1 MYLAPLSLVLFLC
14 FCSYGYGKEH
24 STTDDNS
31 SLSHFDFP
39 IPMREYS
46 PIDKRL
52 SRDVS
57 KDLSIS
63 NYLQT
68 EFFSDQSNRDKGGA
82 VTCKSLNLTNNL
94 GTIFFVGNR
103 ALQNGGAVYA
113 VENVSI
119 SKNTSVVFSKNN
131 SLDLFS
137 TPMNSTCFGGAVA
150 TKNFEASYN
159 TKSLEFIANSAKMY
173 GGAIYAETKCAFS
186 NNSADILFEGNLST
200 FMPSFGGAIYT
211 ATCEITNNSGK
222 ITFINNGGQGGAI
235 QATTSTTIKDNTGTI
250 IFMNNRASI
259 SGMNPFTANDE
270 YSEGGGILSS
280 QITIENNTGPIYF
293 DGNMASAYGG
303 ALDYTNLTIKN
314 NGPVYFLNNSA
325 HQGAAL
331 YVKNGSGTTTISA
344 DNGDIIFDNN
354 VMNEG
359 NRLRRSINYFRGSHT
374 LSLGA
379 RQDYKIC
386 LYDTI
391 NTSNLTTLSI
401 NPEAYHI
408 GAVVFSGKHVQPAL
422 ANDIENFQT
431 SYTGEITLKYGT
443 LAIKS
448 GAQLSAYKITQ
459 SESTYLA
466 LGKNTVVRTQ
476 EKSSSDKTSV
486 LELKNLLID
495 LPEVLSPQSEPP
507 MIWIYPDTNNSN
519 FTENTTAKITIT
531 GSVELYDGKEKD
543 FYDSLDLSQPIN
555 GVALLHLSET
565 SGNPIT
571 TTDLNIQTINPGEH
585 YGYQGLWSPY
595 WGEITTVTN
604 DASAATANTKH
615 RYLYADWTP
624 LGYTPNP
631 LYKGDLVPNLLW
643 QSAYLI
649 ANIPSSM
656 PKSNL
661 EENMFIE
668 GEGLGL
674 YIHQKNKHGNSGF
687 SSRAYGYAVKG
698 QAKSA
703 TNQCFAL
710 SFAQVIEKTLENQT
724 NHKSN
729 SHSYL
734 ASLSYHVPWFDESL
748 ITSASFRYCYSDHH
762 LKNSYNHGQEKSQA
776 EFYNHALCAVF
787 GWALPE
793 WYAFSHFSITPFMQ
807 MIALQVEQTNIKEVG
822 DHARTFSNQNPLRNI
837 ALPIGGE
844 ISGSSYSK
852 IPTTWELEFSYRP
865 TIYRNKPKVLTTLLA
880 SKGSWT
886 SSATSVTKNAFH
898 AKGKYS
904 IDPFPNLRV
913 FLNYQLDLSSSTTA
927 HYIHA
932 GSRWLF

>member
-24 STTDDNS
+24 FKTDDNS
-31 SLSHFDFP
+31 SLSDFYFP
-39 IPMREYS
+39 IPMKEYS
-46 PIDKRL
+46 PIDKRFP
-52 SRDVS
+52 RDTS
-57 KDLSIS
+57 TDLSIS

-68 EFFSDQSNRDKGGA
+68 EFFSDQSNKTMGG
-82 VTCKSLNLTNNL
+82 VVSCKSLNLTNNL
-94 GTIFFVGNR
+94 ESMFFVGNR
-103 ALQNGGAVYA
+103 SLENGGAIYA
-113 VENVSI
+113 VENVLI

-131 SLDLFS
+131 SLDTFS
-137 TPMNSTCFGGAVA
+137 TPLSATCSGGSIA

-159 TKSLEFIANSAKMY
+159 TKSLEFVANTCKY
-173 GGAIYAETKCAFS
+173 RGGAIYAETKCVLS
-186 NNSADILFEGNLST
+186 NNSADILFEGNLAT
-200 FMPSFGGAIYT
+200 FLPSFGGAIYT
-211 ATCEITNNSGK
+211 ESCEIANNSGK

-235 QATTSTTIKDNTGTI
+235 RAETSTTIKDNTGTI
-250 IFMNNRASI
+250 IFMNNRAPI
-259 SGMNPFTANDE
+259 SGMNPFTADHE
-270 YSEGGGILSS
+270 YARGGGILSS

-293 DGNMASAYGG
+293 DGNLASAYGG
-303 ALDYTNLTIKN
+303 ALDYTRLTIKN

-331 YVKNGSGTTTISA
+331 YVKNGGGTTTISA
-344 DNGDIIFDNN
+344 DYGDIVFDNN
-354 VMNEG
+354 VINEG
-359 NRLRRSINYFRGSHT
+359 NHLVRCISHFGASHT

-391 NTSNLTTLSI
+391 NTNNLNSFSI
-401 NPEAYHI
+401 NPEAHHT
-408 GAVVFSGKHVQPAL
+408 GAVVFSGKHVQPTL
-422 ANDIENFQT
+422 IDNLRNFQT
-431 SYTGEITLKYGT
+431 SYIGEITVKYGT

-459 SESTYLA
+459 DDSSYLA

-476 EKSSSDKTSV
+476 EKSSSDKTSI
-486 LELKNLLID
+486 LQLKNLLID
-495 LPEVLSPQSEPP
+495 LPEVLNPQSEPP
-507 MIWIYPDTNNSN
+507 MIWMYPDTNNN
-519 FTENTTAKITIT
+519 KFIENTNAEITIK
-531 GSVELYDGKEKD
+531 GSIELYDGKQKD

-555 GVALLHLSET
+555 GIALLHLSET
-565 SGNPIT
+565 AAKAIT

-585 YGYQGLWSPY
+585 YGHQGLWSPY
-595 WGEITTVTN
+595 WAEITTATN
-604 DASAATANTKH
+604 DASAETANTKH

-661 EENMFIE
+661 EESTFIE

-674 YIHQKNKHGNSGF
+674 YIHQSNKYGNSGF

-698 QAKSA
+698 QATSA

-710 SFAQVIEKTLENQT
+710 SFAQIIGKTLENQT

-734 ASLSYHVPWFDESL
+734 ASLCWHVPWFNDSL

-762 LKNSYNHGQEKSQA
+762 LKSSYNQGQQKSQT

-787 GWALPE
+787 GWAAPE
-793 WYAFSHFSITPFMQ
+793 LYVFSDFSITPFMQ
-807 MIALQVEQTNIKEVG
+807 IIALQVEQTDIKEVG
-822 DHARTFSNQNPLRNI
+822 DYARTFSNQHPLRNI

-844 ISGSSYSK
+844 FSGSSYSK
-852 IPTTWELEFSYRP
+852 IPTTWELEFSYQP

-880 SKGSWT
+880 SKGSWS
-886 SSATSVTKNAFH
+886 SSATSVAKNAFH

-904 IDPFPNLRV
+904 IYPFPNLRV

-927 HYIHA
+927 HYVHI